1 MDETKNGIMIGIMI
15 EGFRW
20 IIKCLKFDPKSVTD
34 FLKNIT
40 GFKKKLNFFLKK

>member
-1 MDETKNGIMIGIMI
+1 MDETKIKIFDIVI

-34 FLKNIT
+34 F
-40 GFKKKLNFFLKK
+40 KKLKRGSKNK